1 MKKAK
6 HTVANEKP
14 DRQQD
19 TARYKEAQIMKP
31 SHINP
36 AQWDNAVGYARQSCA
51 RIFRHGGTPI
61 DAMSS
66 FGLAGQAGDAN
77 WGNAVENIAMSLCA
91 PGR

>member
-6 HTVANEKP
+6 QTAANEKP
-14 DRQQD
+14 ARNQD
-19 TARYKEAQIMKP
+19 KARHQEAQIMKP

-51 RIFRHGGTPI
+51 RIFRHGGTPV

-66 FGLAGQAGDAN
+66 FGLAGRGGDAN

>member
-6 HTVANEKP
+6 QPIAGKTPVIEQDEERYEEARMSKP
-14 DRQQD
+14 
-19 TARYKEAQIMKP
+19 T
-31 SHINP
+31 HINP

-51 RIFRHGGTPI
+51 RIFRHGGSPG

-66 FGLAGQAGDAN
+66 FGLAGRKPGTN
-77 WGNAVENIAMSLCA
+77 WGSAVENIAMSLCA